1 MYRLTRMERYG
12 WCGMRGTVDD
22 AGLLSS
28 LSIQGLGKTSSGNAR
43 LKSGLHPD
51 PPIRVFDHLANQ
63 RGGWHLM
70 GLQALYQR
78 CSLVFGHRNEQA
90 A

>member
-1 MYRLTRMERYG
+1 
-12 WCGMRGTVDD
+12 MRGGVGEAGPFSEGGDTV
-22 AGLLSS
+22 
-28 LSIQGLGKTSSGNAR
+28 SGEAPR
-43 LKSGLHPD
+43 FGSGLHPD
-51 PPIRVFDHLANQ
+51 PPIWVFDYLANQ